1 MYLCETFQKPPSD
14 PFFENMEPMDKLW
27 LFHAWVNKQ
36 NVQIEILK
44 DHAIL
49 NGAFYN
55 PEMAKQMSKGPD
67 YQLSDEELES
77 SWDYVQSQPAPTA
90 LDRIEEGG
98 QAPHRR
104 RRRLLNG

>member
-1 MYLCETFQKPPSD
+1 
-14 PFFENMEPMDKLW
+14 
-27 LFHAWVNKQ
+27 
-36 NVQIEILK
+36 
-44 DHAIL
+44 
-49 NGAFYN
+49 
-55 PEMAKQMSKGPD
+55 MAKQMSKGPD

>member
-1 MYLCETFQKPPSD
+1 MD
-14 PFFENMEPMDKLW
+14 PMDKLW

-36 NVQIEILK
+36 NVKIDILK

-67 YQLSDEELES
+67 YELSEEELES
-77 SWDYVQSQPAPTA
+77 SWDYVQSQPVSTA
-90 LDRIEEGG
+90 LDRIQEGVKK
-98 QAPHRR
+98 PERR
-104 RRRLLNG
+104 RRRVLNG